1 MSLSTPVYASF
12 SSIGAYVPQKILSNS
27 DLETMVDTTDEWITK
42 RTGIKERR
50 IAADDEFTSD
60 MGAKAAQQAID
71 RAQISKDDIDLVICA
86 TVTPDYFNMPS
97 TACII
102 SDKLEI
108 RNVQAFDISAACSG
122 FVYLLTLAKAFIE
135 SGMKKNVLII
145 GAEKFSSF
153 VDYSDRGTCILFG
166 DGAGAAVI
174 TATDNKEKAMIDIH
188 ASADGAY
195 ADFLVTP
202 APGSVNPASQK
213 VIDEGLNFVRMKG
226 NETFKL
232 AVKTLTKD
240 VTEILETNN
249 INAADVPH
257 FVPHQANYRIIKA
270 VGDALKMREDQ
281 VVLTVGKYGNT
292 SAASIPMAI
301 NDIYESGRLKEGEL
315 MLLDTFGGGLT
326 WASALLPFAG
336 KTIEKS

>member
-1 MSLSTPVYASF
+1 MSKIYASF
-12 SSIGAYVPQKILSNS
+12 RSIGAYVPEKILRNS
-27 DLETMVDTTDEWITK
+27 DLEKMVDTTDEWILK
-42 RTGIKERR
+42 RTGISERH
-50 IAADDEFTSD
+50 IAAENEVTSD
-60 MGAKAAQQAID
+60 LGAKAASLAIE
-71 RAQISKDDIDLVICA
+71 RADISAEEIDLVICA

-102 SDKLEI
+102 SDKLGI
-108 RNVQAFDISAACSG
+108 NNVQAFDISAACSG
-122 FVYLLTLAKAFIE
+122 FVYVLSIAKAFIE
-135 SGMKKNVLII
+135 SGMKKNVLIV
-145 GAEKFSSF
+145 GAEKFSSI
-153 VDYSDRGTCILFG
+153 VDYTDRSTCILFG
-166 DGAGAAVI
+166 DGAGAAI
-174 TATDNKEKAMIDIH
+174 ISATTDKSEAIIDVH

-202 APGSVNPASQK
+202 APGTVNPVRQK
-213 VIDEGLNFVRMKG
+213 VIDEGLNFVQMKG

-240 VTEILETNN
+240 VKEILKKNDIKSED
-249 INAADVPH
+249 IPH
-257 FVPHQANYRIIKA
+257 FIPHQANYRIIKA
-270 VGDALKMREDQ
+270 VGDALKMKEEQ

-301 NDIYESGRLKEGEL
+301 NDIWESGRLQNGEL

-336 KTIEKS
+336 KSK

>member
-1 MSLSTPVYASF
+1 MSPTSPIYASF
-12 SSIGAYVPQKILSNS
+12 RSIGAYVPEKILSNS
-27 DLETMVDTTDEWITK
+27 DLEAMVDTSDEWITK

-50 IAADDEFTSD
+50 IAAEDEYTSD
-60 MGAKAAQQAID
+60 MGAKASEKAIE
-71 RAQISKDDIDLVICA
+71 RAGIDKSEIDLVICA

-102 SDKLEI
+102 SDKLGI

-122 FVYLLTLAKAFIE
+122 FVYLLSIAKAFIE
-135 SGMKKNVLII
+135 SGMKKHILII
-145 GAEKFSSF
+145 GAEKFSSI
-153 VDYSDRGTCILFG
+153 VDYTDRGTCILFG
-166 DGAGAAVI
+166 DGAGAAI
-174 TATDNKEKAMIDIH
+174 ISATTNKEEAIIDIH
-188 ASADGAY
+188 ASADGSY

-202 APGSVNPASQK
+202 APGSVNPVSQA
-213 VIDEGLNFVRMKG
+213 VLDEGLNFVQMKG

-240 VTEILETNN
+240 VIEILKENQ
-249 INAADVPH
+249 IKAEDIPH
-257 FVPHQANYRIIKA
+257 FIPHQANYRIIKA
-270 VGDALKMREDQ
+270 VGNALKMTDEQ
-281 VVLTVGKYGNT
+281 VVLTVDKYGNT

-301 NDIYESGRLKEGEL
+301 NDIYESGRLKEGDL

-336 KTIEKS
+336 KSIKE

>member
-1 MSLSTPVYASF
+1 MYAKF
-12 SSIGAYVPQKILSNS
+12 HSIGAYVPSSVLSNA
-27 DLETMVDTTDEWITK
+27 DLEKMVDTSDEWILK

-50 IAADDEFTSD
+50 IAEDNEVTSD
-60 MGAKAAQQAID
+60 MAKIASEIAIK
-71 RAQISKDDIDLVICA
+71 RAGLKNEDIDLIVCA

-102 SDKLEI
+102 ADKLGI
-108 RNVQAFDISAACSG
+108 KNVQAFDISAACSG
-122 FVYLLTLAKAFIE
+122 FVYALSVAKAFIE
-135 SGMKKNVLII
+135 SGMKRHVLII
-145 GAEKFSSF
+145 GAEKFSSI
-153 VDYSDRGTCILFG
+153 VDYTDRSTCILFG
-166 DGAGAAVI
+166 DGAGASVI
-174 TATDNKEKAMIDIH
+174 SATKDKSEAIIDIH

-195 ADFLVTP
+195 SDFLVTP
-202 APGSVNPASQK
+202 APGSVNPLSQR
-213 VIDEGLNFVRMKG
+213 VLDEGLNFVQMKG

-240 VTEILETNN
+240 VKEILADNN
-249 INAADVPH
+249 IEAKEIPH

-270 VGDALKMREDQ
+270 VGGALKMTKEQ
-281 VVLTVGKYGNT
+281 VVLTVDKYGNT

-301 NDIYESGRLKEGEL
+301 NDIYESGRLKKGEL

-336 KTIEKS
+336 DSL

>member
-1 MSLSTPVYASF
+1 MSGSKVYASF
-12 SSIGAYVPQKILSNS
+12 RSIGAYAPEKVLTNK
-27 DLETMVDTTDEWITK
+27 DLEKMIDTTDEWITK

-50 IAADDEFTSD
+50 IAADNESTSD
-60 MGAKAAQQAID
+60 MGAKAAKLAIERSD
-71 RAQISKDDIDLVICA
+71 IDSDEIDLVLCA

-102 SDKLEI
+102 SDKLGI
-108 RNVQAFDISAACSG
+108 NNVQAFDISAACSG
-122 FVYLLTLAKAFIE
+122 FVYLLTLAQAFIE

-145 GAEKFSSF
+145 GSEKFSSI
-153 VDYSDRGTCILFG
+153 VDWSDRSTCILFG

-174 TATDNKEKAMIDIH
+174 SATTDKSEAFVDVH
-188 ASADGAY
+188 ASADGSY

-202 APGSVNPASQK
+202 APGSVNPMTQK
-213 VIDEGLNFVRMKG
+213 SLDEGLNFVQMKG

-240 VTEILETNN
+240 VKEILANN
-249 INAADVPH
+249 SVESESIPH
-257 FVPHQANYRIIKA
+257 FIPHQANYRIIKA
-270 VGDALKMREDQ
+270 VGDALGMREDQ
-281 VVLTVGKYGNT
+281 VVITVDKYGNT

-301 NDIYESGRLKEGEL
+301 NDLYEKGEL
-315 MLLDTFGGGLT
+315 KYGEMMLLDTFGGGLT

-336 KTIEKS
+336 K

>member
-1 MSLSTPVYASF
+1 MYAKF
-12 SSIGAYVPQKILSNS
+12 HSIGAFVPSKILSNE
-27 DLETMVDTTDEWITK
+27 DLEKMVDTSDEWILK

-50 IAADDEFTSD
+50 IADENESTSD
-60 MGAKAAQQAID
+60 MATVASNIAIE
-71 RAQISKDDIDLVICA
+71 RSGLNKEDIDLIVCA

-102 SDKLEI
+102 ADKLGI
-108 RNVQAFDISAACSG
+108 KNVQAFDISAACSG
-122 FVYLLTLAKAFIE
+122 FVYALSVAKAFVE
-135 SGMKKNVLII
+135 SGMKKHVLII
-145 GAEKFSSF
+145 GAEKFSSI
-153 VDYSDRGTCILFG
+153 VDYTDRSTCILFG

-174 TATDNKEKAMIDIH
+174 SATENKDEAIIDVN
-188 ASADGAY
+188 ASADGSY

-202 APGSVNPASQK
+202 APGSVNPLTQK
-213 VIDEGLNFVRMKG
+213 VLDEGLNFVRMRG

-240 VTEILETNN
+240 VKDILAKNGIESK
-249 INAADVPH
+249 DVPH

-270 VGDALKMREDQ
+270 VGDALKMTKEQ
-281 VVLTVGKYGNT
+281 VVLTVDKYGNT

-301 NDIYESGRLKEGEL
+301 NDIYESGRLKKGEL

-326 WASALLPFAG
+326 WASAILPFSG
-336 KTIEKS
+336 D